1 MKKTDLAK
9 LDQSCRANVGENNS
23 RACMTR
29 DGLKS
34 DSELKSKI
42 LLQSLGKRKIK
53 TAKDKEAP

>member
-42 LLQSLGKRKIK
+42 LLQSLGKRKS
-53 TAKDKEAP
+53 DQEEN